1 MLKKSV
7 VIAGRHETSISIEE
21 EFFDEL
27 LFIAKEKGL
36 SINQI
41 VTQIDKEREEE
52 NLSSAVRL
60 FVLRYLK
67 TDNERIK

>member
-41 VTQIDKEREEE
+41 VTQIDKERIEE

-60 FVLRYLK
+60 YVLRYLK
-67 TDNERIK
+67 KQIMKG